1 VPTLRLAERHV
12 GDDAPGLGRVVVR
25 DRGFQVL
32 TLRRRFSQLP
42 P

>member
-1 VPTLRLAERHV
+1 MPTLRVAEGHM
-12 GDDAPGLGRVVVR
+12 GDDSPGFRRVVVC

-32 TLRRRFSQLP
+32 ALRRRFSQLP

>member
-1 VPTLRLAERHV
+1 M
-12 GDDAPGLGRVVVR
+12 GDDSPGFRRVVVC

-32 TLRRRFSQLP
+32 ALRRRFSQLP